1 MFYLDSGATDHIC
14 NTKDFFSKFELKTQQ
29 FTVPGGTTT
38 TEGIGTII
46 LHLKNIQTGNEDT
59 LILKE
64 VAYMPQSKNL
74 ISTGIL
80 NKMNLHV
87 NTEYNIL
94 YSATQ
99 QKGYQIQE
107 ANHLLSLPCV
117 IKTSK
122 FSVLLTPN
130 NNKRKSPEGMLQTA
144 TSATREIPQEPEY
157 QEDIKFDTQKFHDV
171 NNKYGPFQVELFAN
185 KSNNLLPTFYTR
197 DTDSYSDE
205 WSHRSFYGNPI
216 FKNDEIY
223 RALNKATSVKSKSC
237 GGDNCYRMTCN
248 LLSGIMGKTN
258 SKSTKNIRFQ
268 SANVNSKQHMRN
280 RVHSFESP
288 FIDDHFDSE
297 MNKYHV
303 YGDTHFRMKLE
314 HNLPIYIQI
323 TDHSNILLYSK
334 IKETCGDLV
343 YRKVDYFSVMN
354 GSKIKED
361 LNMAG

>member
-1 MFYLDSGATDHIC
+1 LFYLDSGATDHIC
-14 NTKDFFSKFELKTQQ
+14 NTKDFYSKFELKTQQ

-144 TSATREIPQEPEY
+144 TLATREIPQEPEY
-157 QEDIKFDTQKFHDV
+157 QEDIKFDTQKFHDL
-171 NNKYGPFQVELFAN
+171 NNKYGPFQVELFAI
-185 KSNNLLPTFYTR
+185 S
-197 DTDSYSDE
+197 
-205 WSHRSFYGNPI
+205 
-216 FKNDEIY
+216 
-223 RALNKATSVKSKSC
+223 
-237 GGDNCYRMTCN
+237 
-248 LLSGIMGKTN
+248 
-258 SKSTKNIRFQ
+258 
-268 SANVNSKQHMRN
+268 
-280 RVHSFESP
+280 
-288 FIDDHFDSE
+288 
-297 MNKYHV
+297 
-303 YGDTHFRMKLE
+303 
-314 HNLPIYIQI
+314 
-323 TDHSNILLYSK
+323 
-334 IKETCGDLV
+334 
-343 YRKVDYFSVMN
+343 
-354 GSKIKED
+354 
-361 LNMAG
+361 